1 VSFFSKLL
9 SIKGLKRVASWAW
22 ESMPLEDRI
31 AFLDH
36 ACHKAGLD
44 LPSVITRT
52 IGETQYR
59 RLPGPQDTIVDGKP

>member
-9 SIKGLKRVASWAW
+9 SIKGLKRIAAWAW

-36 ACHKAGLD
+36 ACRKAGLD
-44 LPSVITRT
+44 LPPTITRT
-52 IGETQYR
+52 IGETDWQR
-59 RLPGPQDTIVDGKP
+59 RELPKPGEPK